1 MFTIGSVFTV
11 SVYGFFGAGFESA
24 GFDADCL
31 GSVCGVVGFCAS
43 ALACEARDT
52 KTAKVIPFAYFQ
64 KNVHF
69 KAFITF
75 VPLRYKQ
82 FLLGRLTAP

>member
-31 GSVCGVVGFCAS
+31 GSVGGVVGFCAS
-43 ALACEARDT
+43 ALACKARDT
-52 KTAKVIPFAYFQ
+52 KTAKVIPFAYARARLQ

-82 FLLGRLTAP
+82 